1 MILRRERIRQ
11 FLRADL
17 YGITDSPHSR
27 GRATIEV
34 VKAMLE
40 AGVTIIQYREKD
52 KNSGEKL
59 RECRVIRELTRQ
71 AGALFIVNDRPDLAL
86 MTEADGV
93 HIGQN
98 DYPPSEVRRLIG
110 PEMILGLSTH
120 APLEAERA
128 ERDEAVDYIG
138 VGPLFPTR
146 TKRDVCQSV
155 GLEYL
160 DFVVQNINIPFV
172 AIGGI
177 KTHNIKEV
185 ANRGAK
191 VIAVVTEITAAE
203 DIKATIAQ
211 LRMQLKDAAARCT
224 SE

>member
-1 MILRRERIRQ
+1 MLLRRERIKH
-11 FLRADL
+11 FAKADL
-17 YGITDSPHSR
+17 YGITDAPHSR
-27 GRATIEV
+27 GRSTIEV
-34 VKAMLE
+34 VKDMLD
-40 AGVTIIQYREKD
+40 AGITVIQYREKD
-52 KNSGEKL
+52 KKPNIKL
-59 RECRVIRELTRQ
+59 QECRIIREMTKQ
-71 AGALFIVNDRPDLAL
+71 AGVLFIVNDHPDLAL

-110 PEMILGLSTH
+110 SDMLLGLSTH

-128 ERDEAVDYIG
+128 QQDEAVDYIG
-138 VGPLFPTR
+138 VGPLFATN
-146 TKRDVCQSV
+146 TKRDVCQPV

-185 ANRGAK
+185 ASRGAK
-191 VIAVVTEITAAE
+191 IIAVVTDITAAA
-203 DIKATIAQ
+203 DIKATITQ
-211 LRMQLKDAAARCT
+211 LRGQLN
-224 SE
+224 